1 MYAIVKAKP
10 IQRAQVRG
18 GGRYWKPE
26 LADDQVLYEQTI
38 TEWQVVPALGTHKTR
53 IEAMRHYVNNMEPD
67 MPPDAP
73 DSHIRRHWKSISR
86 AFRVKLVR
94 VDSN

>member
-1 MYAIVKAKP
+1 MYAIAKAKP

-26 LADDQVLYEQTI
+26 LADDQVLYEQT
-38 TEWQVVPALGTHKTR
+38 
-53 IEAMRHYVNNMEPD
+53 MRHYVNDMEPD

-73 DSHIRRHWKSISR
+73 DSHIRRHWKSMRR
-86 AFRVKLVR
+86 AFGVKLVR

>member
-1 MYAIVKAKP
+1 MYAIAKAKP
-10 IQRAQVRG
+10 IQRAHIYDG
-18 GGRYWKPE
+18 GE
-26 LADDQVLYEQTI
+26 TI

-53 IEAMRHYVNNMEPD
+53 IEAMRHYVNDMEPD

-73 DSHIRRHWKSISR
+73 DSHIRRHWKSMRR
-86 AFRVKLVR
+86 AFGVKLVR